1 MKNFSKKITKESSI
15 QTAINKLLTENR
27 WFVVK
32 IMMASKNGIP
42 DLMAIKNGKTIF
54 IEVKNEIGK
63 LSKIQEYRIKEM
75 QQHGAEVIVA
85 RSKEEIKH
93 YLD

>member
-75 QQHGAEVIVA
+75 QEHGAEVIVA

>member
-1 MKNFSKKITKESSI
+1 MKKPSKESTVQSSI
-15 QTAINKLLTENR
+15 QKWLKDNG
-27 WFVVK
+27 WFTIK
-32 IMMASKNGIP
+32 IIMASKNGIP
-42 DLMAIKNGKTIF
+42 DLMAIKNGRTIF

-85 RSKEEIKH
+85 RSKEEIKP